1 MNFQQAFD
9 KQGFH
14 AGTPPPFNMPLAAG
28 QLATGTQAAPLGTPT
43 GPYGTPYVPL
53 MTHQPHSQ
61 MMHHPLPVNYYS
73 LKYCNYDLQF
83 SDILFGTLV

>member
-1 MNFQQAFD
+1 MFHEKHVLKLCLFLQQAYD

-28 QLATGTQAAPLGTPT
+28 QLAANQLATGSQAGPLGTPT
-43 GPYGTPYVPL
+43 APYGAPFVPL

-61 MMHHPLPVNYYS
+61 MMHHPLQVHHM
-73 LKYCNYDLQF
+73 Q
-83 SDILFGTLV
+83 